1 MLEQEIVFSEERNS
15 WNLIVNGEWYAEAKI
30 SEFGS
35 QKAYEQMEE
44 MYENNLQCELEA
56 ESYDPDQV
64 QIEIIQKK
72 CNYAKQ
78 PLWKYHKG
86 CSFEKEILVTEAET

>member
-44 MYENNLQCELEA
+44 MYENNLQCELEE
-56 ESYDPDQV
+56 ESYDPEAKYEDAYRRNEEFPG
-64 QIEIIQKK
+64 I
-72 CNYAKQ
+72 NYDD
-78 PLWKYHKG
+78 LY
-86 CSFEKEILVTEAET
+86 EED

>member
-1 MLEQEIVFSEERNS
+1 M
-15 WNLIVNGEWYAEAKI
+15 NGEWYAEAKI

-44 MYENNLQCELEA
+44 MYENNLQCELEE

-64 QIEIIQKK
+64 QVEI
-72 CNYAKQ
+72 
-78 PLWKYHKG
+78 
-86 CSFEKEILVTEAET
+86 F

>member
-1 MLEQEIVFSEERNS
+1 MLYQEIVFSEERNS

-44 MYENNLQCELEA
+44 MYENNLQCEIEEE
-56 ESYDPDQV
+56 ESHDPDLDRDLL
-64 QIEIIQKK
+64 E
-72 CNYAKQ
+72 
-78 PLWKYHKG
+78 
-86 CSFEKEILVTEAET
+86 EM

>member
-1 MLEQEIVFSEERNS
+1 MLYQEIVFSEERNS

-44 MYENNLQCELEA
+44 MYENNLQCEIEECEIEE
-56 ESYDPDQV
+56 ESYPDSDPDRDLL
-64 QIEIIQKK
+64 E
-72 CNYAKQ
+72 
-78 PLWKYHKG
+78 
-86 CSFEKEILVTEAET
+86 ET